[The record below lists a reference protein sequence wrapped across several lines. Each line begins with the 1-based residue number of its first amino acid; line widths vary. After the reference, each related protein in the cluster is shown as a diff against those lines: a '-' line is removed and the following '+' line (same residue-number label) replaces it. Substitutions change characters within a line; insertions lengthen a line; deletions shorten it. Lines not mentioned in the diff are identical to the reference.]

1 MELPDGHMGSL
12 ARLNARRWFEI
23 ETSVTPSILV
33 ISETRL
39 HWDC

>member
-1 MELPDGHMGSL
+1 MELPGGHMGSL

-23 ETSVTPSILV
+23 ETSATLSILI

-39 HWDC
+39 H